1 MSERPSRAVWT
12 NTDCPVGVQV
22 NEPDEVVLSSGIG
35 TRAKLTMSEAHQLHR
50 LLGTALEW
58 WRAEQA
64 EPDDDVVDVEI
75 VGTVCSGQAD
85 IVQFITKALGF
96 PLSAWQKYKLDAAFE
111 ECPDC
116 HHWQHSFWYLT
127 GESTPCPH
135 CKCTG

>member
-12 NTDCPVGVQV
+12 NTDCPVSVVV
-22 NEPDEVVLSSGIG
+22 NDQDKVTLNGG
-35 TRAKLTMSEAHQLHR
+35 TGAQLTISEAHQLNR
-50 LLGTALEW
+50 LLTTALDW
-58 WRAEQA
+58 WRAQE
-64 EPDDDVVDVEI
+64 DDQVVDAEI